1 MSSSSFKLEIGRRTF
16 AQEEPASMT
25 KGAKSP
31 ATALDVIASKEG
43 KEIFQLLIEAAQ
55 KTINKA

>member
-1 MSSSSFKLEIGRRTF
+1 
-16 AQEEPASMT
+16 MT